1 MQKIK
6 VLVVDDSAL
15 MRKILMTLLNLD
27 PLIEVVGSAIDPFDA
42 RDKIKKWR
50 PDVLTLDVEMPGMN
64 GLAFLA
70 NLMRL
75 RPMPVVMVS
84 TLTSQGAP
92 VTLKALELGA
102 FDFIAKPSDNSAT
115 SFDRFG
121 DELCVKVKSASRA
134 NLRVIRERVTTQI
147 NIQEIQ
153 DGRLIAIGASTGGTE
168 ALRELLTPLTP
179 PFPPIVVTQHIPK
192 HFSGAFAKRLND
204 HCHLTVM
211 EVTSEQIIK
220 PNHVYIAPGDCHLT
234 VHKSG
239 SRFTCQLFDAPA
251 VNRHKPSVDVLL
263 KSVAASYG
271 DKAIGVMLT
280 GMGKDGAEGLL
291 AMRQAGALTIA
302 QDEASSVVW
311 GMPGAA
317 VRLDAVTD
325 ILSLPLIAPQLAMLV
340 QKKLVQKPIVQKP
353 IVQKITE
360 QNKTDTVKRTSYDS
374 I

>member
-15 MRKILMTLLNLD
+15 MRKILTTLLSLD
-27 PLIEVVGSAIDPFDA
+27 SGIDVVGSAIDPFDA
-42 RDKIKKWR
+42 RDKIKKLH

-64 GLAFLA
+64 GLSFLD

-92 VTLKALELGA
+92 VALKALELGA
-102 FDFIAKPSDNSAT
+102 FDFIAKPTDNSGQ
-115 SFDRFG
+115 SLGHFG
-121 DELCVKVKSASRA
+121 DELCSKVKLACST
-134 NLRVIRERVTTQI
+134 NLRVMRAPVPTLLTSQAV
-147 NIQEIQ
+147 QE
-153 DGRLIAIGASTGGTE
+153 DRLIAIGASTGGTE
-168 ALRELLTPLTP
+168 ALRALLTPLVP
-179 PFPPIVVTQHIPK
+179 PFPPIVVAQHIPK
-192 HFSGAFAKRLND
+192 HFSGAFAKRLNE
-204 HCHLTVM
+204 HCGLTVI
-211 EVTSEQIIK
+211 EVTSEEVIQQD
-220 PNHVYIAPGDCHLT
+220 HVYIAPGDCHLK
-234 VHKSG
+234 VQRSG
-239 SRFTCQLFDAPA
+239 RRYTCLLCDGPA

-263 KSVAASYG
+263 TSVAKVYG

-291 AMRQAGALTIA
+291 AMREAGALTIA

-317 VRLDAVTD
+317 VRLGAVMD
-325 ILSLPLIAPQLAMLV
+325 ILSLPIIAPKLATLV
-340 QKKLVQKPIVQKP
+340 QKHTVK
-353 IVQKITE
+353 
-360 QNKTDTVKRTSYDS
+360 VKRTAHDT

>member
-1 MQKIK
+1 MPKIK

-15 MRKILMTLLNLD
+15 MRKILTTLLSLD
-27 PLIEVVGSAIDPFDA
+27 PGIDVVGSAIDPFDA
-42 RDKIKKWR
+42 REKIKKLH

-64 GLAFLA
+64 GLSFLD

-102 FDFIAKPSDNSAT
+102 FDFIAKPTDNTTQSLGH
-115 SFDRFG
+115 FG
-121 DELCVKVKSASRA
+121 DELCTKVKLACRA
-134 NLRVIRERVTTQI
+134 NLRVMREPPTTLLTSQD
-147 NIQEIQ
+147 IQA
-153 DGRLIAIGASTGGTE
+153 DRLIAIGASTGGTE
-168 ALRELLTPLTP
+168 ALRALLTPLVP
-179 PFPPIVVTQHIPK
+179 PFPPIVVAQHIPK

-204 HCHLTVM
+204 NCSLTVI
-211 EVTSEQIIK
+211 EVTSEEVIK
-220 PNHVYIAPGDCHLT
+220 PNHVYIAPGDCHLK
-234 VHKSG
+234 VQRAG
-239 SRFTCQLFDAPA
+239 RRYTCQLDDGPA

-263 KSVAASYG
+263 GSVAQTYG

-280 GMGKDGAEGLL
+280 GMGKDGAGGLL

-317 VRLDAVTD
+317 VRLGAAMDV
-325 ILSLPLIAPQLAMLV
+325 LSLPLIAPKLAALV
-340 QKKLVQKPIVQKP
+340 QKK
-353 IVQKITE
+353 
-360 QNKTDTVKRTSYDS
+360 TDKVKRAAYDT

>member
-1 MQKIK
+1 MQKKK

-15 MRKILMTLLNLD
+15 MRKILTTLLSLD
-27 PLIEVVGSAIDPFDA
+27 PSIDVVGSAIDPFDA
-42 RDKIKKWR
+42 RAKIKQLQ

-64 GLAFLA
+64 GLAFLD

-102 FDFIAKPSDNSAT
+102 FDFIAKPTDKSIQSLGL
-115 SFDRFG
+115 FG
-121 DELCVKVKSASRA
+121 DELCCKVKLACSA
-134 NLRVIRERVTTQI
+134 NLRLMREPLTTLLTSRDV
-147 NIQEIQ
+147 QE
-153 DGRLIAIGASTGGTE
+153 DRLIAIGASTGGTE
-168 ALRELLTPLTP
+168 ALRELLTPLVP

-192 HFSGAFAKRLND
+192 HFSGAFAKRLNE
-204 HCHLTVM
+204 HCRLTVI
-211 EVTSEQIIK
+211 EVTSEEVIK
-220 PNHVYIAPGDCHLT
+220 QDHVYIAPGDCHLK
-234 VHKSG
+234 VQRSG
-239 SRFTCQLFDAPA
+239 RGYTCQLFDGPA
-251 VNRHKPSVDVLL
+251 VNRHKPSVDVLFD
-263 KSVAASYG
+263 SVAKVYG

-291 AMRQAGALTIA
+291 AMRDAGALTIA

-317 VRLDAVTD
+317 VRLGAAMD
-325 ILSLPLIAPQLAMLV
+325 IVSLSNIAPTLATLV
-340 QKKLVQKPIVQKP
+340 ERNIA
-353 IVQKITE
+353 
-360 QNKTDTVKRTSYDS
+360 NVKRTAHDS